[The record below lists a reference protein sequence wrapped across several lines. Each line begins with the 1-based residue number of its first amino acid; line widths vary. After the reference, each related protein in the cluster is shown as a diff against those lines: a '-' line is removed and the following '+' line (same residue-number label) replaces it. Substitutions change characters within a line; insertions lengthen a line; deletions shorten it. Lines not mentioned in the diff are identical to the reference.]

1 VFFRRDG
8 VFVIVHTPCLARA
21 GDRSKMG
28 EMSAYKSF
36 PTNPFSLMPLY
47 FKRLRIALRSRTSSL
62 HEMSCTGRSLIPG
75 SPLIL
80 QPRK

>member
-28 EMSAYKSF
+28 EMSAYISS
-36 PTNPFSLMPLY
+36 NPNDIPITARYRQIGDSSWLSL
-47 FKRLRIALRSRTSSL
+47 
-62 HEMSCTGRSLIPG
+62 
-75 SPLIL
+75 
-80 QPRK
+80 